1 MVTESMRRVFLGLS
15 FIAFLSLF
23 GSAVYYTAVVNAGTL
38 AGAVLFAVLATLVMN
53 RLVPLVSREQET
65 AQRAVSTVHIVGT
78 FLIGLGSLATFAFL
92 AATHPITSATRS
104 LWLLFS
110 PAHIALLAV
119 AFLCTVL
126 LGSTRW
132 STSTTSASTTTISTL
147 TSRLCALL
155 GGLLAF
161 TTSTLAAILFPLGF
175 GFDPFLHRA
184 TLEHIATFG
193 TITPKPLYYI
203 GAYSLELIGN
213 ILLHIPLFPLDIF
226 LAPLGFAALI
236 WIALRTKVF
245 HPALLALLPFGAF
258 ISTTPQAIGFLWVL
272 ALVIA
277 IKNNVPK
284 PYLWLFAIAALAA
297 HPLAGVPA
305 VILAVLVSMRNIRH
319 YPSLSVIICFIGI
332 FAIPLMFFAQQVI
345 TGMNVGFSWA
355 AFTDLSRIPSLGFF
369 SFHGNALMDTVM
381 FFGGNLFFITL
392 ILAIIGFVGRERTE
406 RFETVPCVLAAI
418 IAFGNFI
425 MLSLGFDFPFLIAYE
440 RTDFA
445 LRLVTIAWIFLL
457 PVASDGIRVLVST
470 FVLQKQETPR
480 RGVSTAKTYG
490 AILVTIL
497 FCANVYVSYPRHDG
511 YTRSAA
517 FNVTAAD
524 LEIVHAIAEDAGD
537 APYIVLGNQTLASA
551 AIQQL
556 GFFQYYHGDIFAY
569 PIPTSSPL
577 YSLFLEM
584 IEETPNLKTVQEAKD
599 LTGATQVYFVV
610 HNYWWEAEDRIDEAK
625 KITDTWF
632 TSADGTVTV
641 FVFE

>member
-15 FIAFLSLF
+15 FIALLSLF
-23 GSAVYYTAVVNAGTL
+23 GSLVYYTTSVNAGTL
-38 AGAVLFAVLATLVMN
+38 AGAVLFAILATLAMN
-53 RLVPLVSREQET
+53 HLIPLAASPLLPSIPSIPTLPRE
-65 AQRAVSTVHIVGT
+65 IPL
-78 FLIGLGSLATFAFL
+78 FLLGLASLATFAFL
-92 AATHPITSATRS
+92 AATQPITTATRS

-110 PAHIALLAV
+110 PAHIALLAL
-119 AFLCTVL
+119 AFLCVL
-126 LGSTRW
+126 ILFK
-132 STSTTSASTTTISTL
+132 TSP
-147 TSRLCALL
+147 RLSALL

-161 TTSTLAAILFPLGF
+161 TTSALAAMLFPLGF

-184 TLEHIATFG
+184 TLEHIATLG

-203 GAYSLELIGN
+203 GAYSLELVGN
-213 ILLHIPLFPLDIF
+213 ILLHIPLFSLDVF
-226 LAPLGFAALI
+226 LAPLGFAVLI
-236 WIALRTKVF
+236 WIALRTNVF
-245 HPALLALLPFGAF
+245 HPALLALLPFAAF

-305 VILAVLVSMRNIRH
+305 VILALLTSLRNIRH
-319 YPSLSVIICFIGI
+319 YPSLSVIICFTGI
-332 FAIPLMFFAQQVI
+332 LAIPLMFFAQQVI

-355 AFTDLSRIPSLGFF
+355 AFTDFSRIPSLGFF
-369 SFHGNALMDTVM
+369 SLHGNALMDTAM
-381 FFGGNLFFITL
+381 LFGGNVFFITVT
-392 ILAIIGFVGRERTE
+392 LAIMGLFAREHMK
-406 RFETVPCVLAAI
+406 RFEMVPYVLAAI
-418 IAFGNFI
+418 IAFGNFV
-425 MLSLGFDFPFLIAYE
+425 MLSLGFDFPFLITYE

-445 LRLVTIAWIFLL
+445 LRLVTVSWIFLL
-457 PVASDGIRVLVST
+457 PLASDGISWI
-470 FVLQKQETPR
+470 VLQKQETPQ
-480 RGVSTAKTYG
+480 RGVSPAKIYG
-490 AILVTIL
+490 AILVTML
-497 FCANVYVSYPRHDG
+497 FCAHVYVSYPRHDG

-524 LEIVHAIAEDAGD
+524 TEIVNAIAKDAGD
-537 APYIVLGNQTLASA
+537 TPYVVLGNQTLASA
-551 AIQQL
+551 AVQEL

-584 IEETPNLKTVQEAKD
+584 IEETPNLETVQEAKN
-599 LTGATQVYFVV
+599 LTRATQVYFVV
-610 HNYWWEAEDRIDEAK
+610 HDYWWEADERIDEAK

-632 TSADGTVTV
+632 TSNDETVTV